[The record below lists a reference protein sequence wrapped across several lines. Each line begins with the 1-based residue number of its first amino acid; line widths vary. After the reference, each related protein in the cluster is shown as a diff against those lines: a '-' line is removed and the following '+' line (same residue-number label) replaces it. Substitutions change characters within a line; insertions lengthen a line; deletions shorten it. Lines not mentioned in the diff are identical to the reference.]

1 MMTPRHARPA
11 SIPTICNNRAN
22 PATKGKP
29 IGMPKPIQIPVNIF
43 RITPL
48 RRIDDRGNCGK
59 SAACMHFTPSLLNF
73 STSYSESP
81 RQKSPGYFG
90 AVNSNKGFAH
100 DAYSR
105 CEYALVRLGLC
116 QRNNECTHDVR
127 SCSLARA
134 LSIFPLSRLSLYI
147 VIFVQNDFNA
157 VAASRLV

>member
-1 MMTPRHARPA
+1 MTPRHARPA

-73 STSYSESP
+73 STSYSDHP
-81 RQKSPGYFG
+81 AKR
-90 AVNSNKGFAH
+90 
-100 DAYSR
+100 
-105 CEYALVRLGLC
+105 
-116 QRNNECTHDVR
+116 
-127 SCSLARA
+127 ARA
-134 LSIFPLSRLSLYI
+134 ISALSTQIRGSLMTLTP
-147 VIFVQNDFNA
+147 VV
-157 VAASRLV
+157 SML